1 MAIPQ
6 KMQID
11 YIKYLQKSLSDCQTF
26 NLSFMEAASAR
37 EPKEPAEQKPKAPR
51 QPANSK
57 TDQMIQEQLKIQKNL
72 QQTIQENQET
82 IKRLSK

>member
-26 NLSFMEAASAR
+26 NLSFMEAGSAR
-37 EPKEPAEQKPKAPR
+37 EPKEPTEQKPKAPR
-51 QPANSK
+51 QPANPK
-57 TDQMIQEQLKIQKNL
+57 TDQMIQEQLNIQKNL
-72 QQTIQENQET
+72 QKTIQENQET